1 MKRIPRTPR
10 GRAALAAL
18 AVTGGVGLVTGVTAV
33 AGTSLGGVI
42 TLTDSTT
49 STTVGTTTGVT
60 ATTVITVIE
69 PPPPPPELV
78 PLQIEKTADLYY
90 TRVNSWDIDKW
101 ASPQAGWDKKDQS
114 VAVDYSVKVTK
125 SWKAQDIHVR
135 GQITVLNPNEVGFVA
150 QVGDTLPGGIC
161 EVQLLQPEGVAAAG
175 QTPIVELTKI
185 PPKSKNVWAYYCVLE
200 KLPTK
205 KLVNTGWVKY
215 APLFPGGVGT
225 TSTGITPT
233 APPSAPELKGESQ
246 VKVEILPAQHQF
258 REIFPA
264 VKVIDTLDGDQT
276 RLLAEELSYSKTF
289 TYKRYLSFWRLKK
302 ICRTWHNTAKIT
314 PVDGGEIVQR
324 AAAAAEPE
332 LRPLQLPEE
341 WAKTDEAWVKICP
354 PPAPVKGED
363 PAPPKVEV
371 SPGPDDKK
379 SDPVVVKPVDNPKGP
394 VVKDNKSKGR
404 LLVSKWTRT
413 RVAQVG
419 DIVTWN
425 IKVKNIGKA
434 ELYDVKVIDL
444 LPKHLVPV
452 TRETANGRKGVV
464 FPIGDLAPGDSDV
477 IEVSTRVVGK
487 PVPTPAAVNVAKRI
501 KKAKDRDE
509 ALRRLRRGLV
519 CNVVT
524 ATARKAASDS
534 DIACIRIVRE
544 RPVDFE

>member
-1 MKRIPRTPR
+1 MRRTSRTPAAR
-10 GRAALAAL
+10 RALGALAL
-18 AVTGGVGLVTGVTAV
+18 TGGALLLVGAPAM
-33 AGTSLGGVI
+33 AGGQPI
-42 TLTDSTT
+42 D
-49 STTVGTTTGVT
+49 
-60 ATTVITVIE
+60 
-69 PPPPPPELV
+69 PPPPPTPDFE
-78 PLQIEKTADLYY
+78 PLTITKTAYPTY

-101 ASPQAGWDKKDQS
+101 AAPQAGWDKKDQS

-125 SWKAQDIHVR
+125 SWRAERIRVF
-135 GQITVLNPNEVGFVA
+135 GTISVTNPNKATAFA
-150 QVGDTLPGGIC
+150 YKVGDDLPGGVCQIQPIPDLP
-161 EVQLLQPEGVAAAG
+161 VTDLGLLPPAPVPLGVISPDS
-175 QTPIVELTKI
+175 TLRF
-185 PPKSKNVWAYYCVLE
+185 AYECTLE
-200 KLPTK
+200 KLPK
-205 KLVNTGWVKY
+205 NKIYNTGWVRY
-215 APLFPGGVGT
+215 APILVVEPDLALQAEV
-225 TSTGITPT
+225 
-233 APPSAPELKGESQ
+233 APPAPPELPGYAKTE
-246 VKVEILPAQHQF
+246 VPVVFADAEY
-258 REIFPA
+258 REVFPA
-264 VKVIDTLDGDQT
+264 VKVIDTLDGDET
-276 RLLAEELSYSKTF
+276 RLLHEALTYSKTF

-314 PVDGGEIVQR
+314 PVLR
-324 AAAAAEPE
+324 AEPVPVE
-332 LRPLQLPEE
+332 VTAQQPDVLPAPPPLEE

-413 RVAQVG
+413 RTAQVG

-434 ELYDVKVIDL
+434 ELYGVKVVDL

-452 TRETANGRKGVV
+452 TTETENRRGVV

-487 PVPTPAAVNVAKRI
+487 PVPTPAAINVAKRI

-534 DIACIRIVRE
+534 DIACIRIIKE
-544 RPVDFE
+544 RPVVED

>member
-1 MKRIPRTPR
+1 MKKFSRTPR

-18 AVTGGVGLVTGVTAV
+18 AVGGGVVLVTGVTAAV
-33 AGTSLGGVI
+33 AETPLLEVI

-49 STTVGTTTGVT
+49 STTVGTTTDVT

-69 PPPPPPELV
+69 PPPPPQFL
-78 PLQIEKTADLYY
+78 PLRIQKTAELYY

-101 ASPQAGWDKKDQS
+101 AAPQAGWDKKDQS

-125 SWKAQDIHVR
+125 SWKAEDIHVR
-135 GQITVLNPNEVGFVA
+135 GQIALVNPNRVPFVV
-150 QVGDTLPGGIC
+150 QVGDTLPGGTC
-161 EVQLLQPEGVAAAG
+161 EVRRLELDEVAAAG
-175 QTPIVELTKI
+175 NTPVPALDKI
-185 PPKSKNVWAYYCVLE
+185 APRSRSFWAYDCVLE
-200 KLPTK
+200 KLPSK
-205 KLVNTGWVKY
+205 KLVNTGWVKF
-215 APLFPGGVGT
+215 APILPDGVGT
-225 TSTGITPT
+225 TSTAT
-233 APPSAPELKGESQ
+233 APPSIEQLKGYAEATAE
-246 VKVEILPAQHQF
+246 VLPSQHQF
-258 REIFPA
+258 MEVFPA

-314 PVDGGEIVQR
+314 PAFRSEPVPVPVQAAGGGL
-324 AAAAAEPE
+324 AP
-332 LRPLQLPEE
+332 LPEE

-413 RVAQVG
+413 RTAQVG

-434 ELYDVKVIDL
+434 ELYGVKVVDL

-452 TRETANGRKGVV
+452 TTETENRRGVV

-487 PVPTPAAVNVAKRI
+487 PVPTPAAINVAKRI

-534 DIACIRIVRE
+534 DIACIRIIKE
-544 RPVDFE
+544 RPVEDEG